1 MQLPDWLAHQQAQHP
16 NAIQLGLDRVREVA
30 QRLNLLPSRY
40 PSIIVGG
47 TNGKGSTVAFLTALC
62 RAAGLRTGTYTSP
75 HLQCYNERVAIDGHP
90 VDDATLIRAFERIEQ
105 ARGDTPLTFFEYGT
119 LAAFVIFDEA
129 AVGAA
134 VIEVGLGGRL
144 DATNIIDADVAVLCS
159 IGLDHQDWLG
169 PTVEDIGREKAGIFR
184 ERRPVILG
192 SPEMPKSVHDA
203 IAHLQCEVAQLDQD
217 FFFEQDGEGWRWRGA
232 DHAFDSLPRPALQG
246 PIQMRNA
253 ATAIAAFTAW
263 KRVCPTPSRALIAR
277 GLTTADLRG
286 RFQRVAPT
294 GGDDPEW
301 ILDVAHNEDSARVL
315 AEALKATPTHGK
327 TLGVVGILQDKDAVT
342 IGESLAGVIDEWV
355 LCGLDGP
362 RGSSA
367 EALRARLPARCRS
380 IALAPDVS
388 HGCAT
393 ARALAHRGDRIVVFG
408 SFHVVGPA
416 LDWLGL

>member
-1 MQLPDWLAHQQAQHP
+1 
-16 NAIQLGLDRVREVA
+16 
-30 QRLNLLPSRY
+30 
-40 PSIIVGG
+40 
-47 TNGKGSTVAFLTALC
+47 
-62 RAAGLRTGTYTSP
+62 
-75 HLQCYNERVAIDGHP
+75 
-90 VDDATLIRAFERIEQ
+90 
-105 ARGDTPLTFFEYGT
+105 
-119 LAAFVIFDEA
+119 
-129 AVGAA
+129 
-134 VIEVGLGGRL
+134 
-144 DATNIIDADVAVLCS
+144 
-159 IGLDHQDWLG
+159 
-169 PTVEDIGREKAGIFR
+169 
-184 ERRPVILG
+184 
-192 SPEMPKSVHDA
+192 MPKSVHDA

-277 GLTTADLRG
+277 GLTTAELRG

-294 GGDDPEW
+294 GADDPEW

-315 AEALKATPTHGK
+315 AEALKAIPTHGK

>member
-1 MQLPDWLAHQQAQHP
+1 MQLPGWLAHRQAQHP
-16 NAIQLGLDRVREVA
+16 NAIELGLDRVREVA
-30 QRLNLLPSRY
+30 QRLDLLPTQY

-62 RAAGLRTGTYTSP
+62 CAAGLRTGTYTSP
-75 HLQCYNERVAIDGHP
+75 HLQRYNERIAIDGQP

-129 AVGAA
+129 KVGAA

-159 IGLDHQDWLG
+159 VGLDHQDWLG
-169 PTVEDIGREKAGIFR
+169 PTVEEIGREKAGIFR

-192 SPEMPKSVHDA
+192 SREMPQSVYDA
-203 IAHLQCEVAQLDQD
+203 IAHLQCRSAQLEQD
-217 FFFEQDGEGWRWRGA
+217 FFFEPDGEGWRWRGQ
-232 DHAFDSLPRPALQG
+232 DHTFESLPLPALQG
-246 PIQMRNA
+246 PIQLRNA
-253 ATAIAAFTAW
+253 ATAIAAFIAW
-263 KRVCPTPSRALIAR
+263 TRVCLTPSRELIAR
-277 GLTTADLRG
+277 GLTSAELRG
-286 RFQRVAPT
+286 RFQRLAPVQA
-294 GGDDPEW
+294 DDPEW

-315 AEALKATPTHGK
+315 AEALKASPAEGK
-327 TLGVVGILQDKDAVT
+327 TVGVVGILQDKDAT
-342 IGESLAGVIDEWV
+342 AIGQSLAGIIDDWV
-355 LCGLDGP
+355 LCALDGP

-367 EALRARLPARCRS
+367 EDLRARLPQSCRS
-380 IALAPDVS
+380 VALAPDIS

-393 ARALAHRGDRIVVFG
+393 ARALARCGDRIVVFG